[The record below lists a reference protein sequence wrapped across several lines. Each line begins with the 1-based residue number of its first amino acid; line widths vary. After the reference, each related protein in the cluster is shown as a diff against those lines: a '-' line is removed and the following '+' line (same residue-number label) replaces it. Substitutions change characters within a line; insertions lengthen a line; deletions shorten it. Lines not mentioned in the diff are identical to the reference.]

1 MPVAQKELESILA
14 SRDPKLLERVLD
26 VGEVWFP
33 DGADA
38 PELAKR
44 LTNALWRRTH
54 SPLGRMVVPDALD
67 DIVDTVEKKLKL
79 DLGEGEVWSR
89 LDAMTDELL
98 TTDRLLTYD
107 ELPPKSKKK
116 LEKALWL
123 DLAGVGT
130 AGGAAASRW
139 MARNLLKW
147 TKGPLWDLIKLIP
160 RVGPVLGTIRG
171 SAGTVAAVSGPLG
184 VTVALLTLNHTF
196 GPEYDRALPLL
207 LGIGLVCRNPLV
219 STK

>member
-1 MPVAQKELESILA
+1 MSVAQKELQSILA
-14 SRDPKLLERVLD
+14 ARDPRLLERVLD

-38 PELAKR
+38 EDLAKR

-67 DIVDTVEKKLKL
+67 DIIDMVAKKLKL
-79 DLGEGEVWSR
+79 ELGDGETWSR
-89 LDAMTDELL
+89 LDALTDALL
-98 TTDRLLTYD
+98 TTDRMLTHE
-107 ELPPKSKKK
+107 ELSDADRKK
-116 LEKALWL
+116 LEKALWI
-123 DLAGVGT
+123 DLAGVST

-139 MARNLLKW
+139 LARGLLKW
-147 TKGPLWDLIKLIP
+147 TKGPLWDFLKLIP

-184 VTVALLTLNHTF
+184 ITVALLTLNHTF

-207 LGIGLVCRNPLV
+207 LGIGLICRNPLAT
-219 STK
+219 S

>member
-14 SRDPKLLERVLD
+14 GRDPRLLERVLD

-33 DGADA
+33 DGAEAD
-38 PELAKR
+38 ELAKR

-67 DIVDTVEKKLKL
+67 DIIDTVAKKLKL
-79 DLGEGEVWSR
+79 DLGEGEAWDR
-89 LDAMTDELL
+89 LDALTDALL
-98 TTDRLLTYD
+98 TTDRMLTHE
-107 ELPPKSKKK
+107 ELSAQDRKK
-116 LEKALWL
+116 LEKALWI
-123 DLAGVGT
+123 DLAGVST

-139 MARNLLKW
+139 LARGLLKW
-147 TKGPLWDLIKLIP
+147 TKGPLWDFLKLIP

-184 VTVALLTLNHTF
+184 ITVALLTLNHTF

-219 STK
+219 TS

>member
-1 MPVAQKELESILA
+1 MPVAQRELESILA

-54 SPLGRMVVPDALD
+54 SPLGRMIVPDALD
-67 DIVDTVEKKLKL
+67 DIVDTVSKKLKL
-79 DLGEGEVWSR
+79 DLGAGEVWSR
-89 LDAMTDELL
+89 LDALTDELL
-98 TTDRLLTYD
+98 TTDRMLTYD
-107 ELPPKSKKK
+107 ELPPKSRKK

-130 AGGAAASRW
+130 AGSAAASRW
-139 MARNLLKW
+139 VARGLLKW

-184 VTVALLTLNHTF
+184 ITVALLTLNHTF

-207 LGIGLVCRNPLV
+207 LGIGLICRNPLV
-219 STK
+219 NT